1 MSEMKLKGLLMK
13 LKKLKNYKF
22 LFFVNVIIFVLFFS
36 YNTKACSNINFSKKD
51 IFIIGKYNNQKI
63 KFRVE
68 IADTDQKRKTGLQ
81 CRTKMELNEGML
93 FIWKTEDF
101 RSFWMKNTSIPLD
114 IIFFNEAYE
123 IIDIS
128 FNAKPFS
135 LKSISSEKKAK
146 YVLELNE
153 GVFDSYK
160 LDLKDKI
167 IINK

>member
-1 MSEMKLKGLLMK
+1 MKLKGLLVK

-22 LFFVNVIIFVLFFS
+22 LFVINFIILGIFFTHYVS
-36 YNTKACSNINFSKKD
+36 ACSDIKFAKKD
-51 IFIIGKYNNQKI
+51 IFVVSKYNNQKI
-63 KFRVE
+63 RFKVE
-68 IADTDQKRKTGLQ
+68 IADTDLKRKTGLQ
-81 CRTKMELNEGML
+81 CRTKIGLDEGML
-93 FIWKTEDF
+93 FIWETEDF

-114 IIFFNEAYE
+114 IIFINKNFE

-135 LKSISSEKKAK
+135 LKSILSKKKAK

-160 LDLKDKI
+160 FSLKDKI

>member
-1 MSEMKLKGLLMK
+1 MSEMKLRGLLMK

-114 IIFFNEAYE
+114 IIFFNKAYE
-123 IIDIS
+123 IVDI
-128 FNAKPFS
+128 FYNAKPFS
-135 LKSISSEKKAK
+135 IKSILSKKKAK
-146 YVLELNE
+146 YVLELNK

-160 LDLKDKI
+160 FDLKDKI

>member
-1 MSEMKLKGLLMK
+1 MKLKI
-13 LKKLKNYKF
+13 LKNYKF

-36 YNTKACSNINFSKKD
+36 YNSKACSNINFSKKD
-51 IFIIGKYNNQKI
+51 IFIISKYNNQKI
-63 KFRVE
+63 RFNVE
-68 IADTDQKRKTGLQ
+68 IADTDLKRKIGLQ

-114 IIFFNEAYE
+114 IIFLNKTYE
-123 IIDIS
+123 IVDI
-128 FNAKPFS
+128 FYNAKPYS
-135 LKSISSEKKAK
+135 LKSISSKKKAN
-146 YVLELNE
+146 YVLELNK

-160 LDLKDKI
+160 FDLKDKM